1 MANMPQGKKEV
12 KSTKVPKSLFNQKKG
27 RINDLMNQ
35 IGDDDDDEKSSD
47 NKDYNLKNIL
57 NL

>member
-35 IGDDDDDEKSSD
+35 IGDDDDDDEK
-47 NKDYNLKNIL
+47 N
-57 NL
+57 